1 MINKI
6 MGAEQ
11 ADGLII
17 QGNNPTPNGVPT
29 SENEHMQNEMNNN
42 VISTSENTNQTTTT
56 QYYYERNEIKST
68 NIKKDEKENINEEPD
83 STTIFGKRVIQM
95 NKPATIYEKR
105 VISKTI
111 KKESNINNN
120 NIVKATP
127 KKYIKIENISIS
139 ENKEKDKNEKENNE
153 KENIEKENIPKENI
167 EKEDKEK
174 ENKEKEIKEMENKDK
189 KNEEKENIINQNEP
203 ETKKEEIVKIEIVK
217 KEIINENLNKN
228 EINNP
233 PDEFKYNKINT
244 INNTIVKKNIITY
257 TNPSVKIMHRNVIG
271 NRNFRQKNILPRT
284 NINNMNKSSNYFI
297 SGTNTNKQ
305 LVTNKSFENI
315 NFNSQNKLL
324 SSTNNYLTN
333 NLHLKKI
340 DLPNLPGS
348 QRPHSPDVNSIK
360 RKTINRGDEIKNV
373 QITHIICS
381 NKNKDKSFHITEK
394 LSTQNIK
401 STPLTITTQ
410 DREKLKKG
418 GKSTYT
424 SSCTEYKPIPTQNL
438 KGKTTI
444 YQHARGIGMTN
455 DRRNN
460 NSQYYTSEIKKL
472 EPIVMKKK
480 EKVEHVENF
489 RSSKYR
495 NCNTIENC
503 SRGFNKKKIGNEDN
517 KEKVIQI
524 NTENNENK
532 DGNIIVQ

>member
-68 NIKKDEKENINEEPD
+68 NIKKDEKENTNEEPD

-111 KKESNINNN
+111 KKEGNNMHINTTNNTTTKTQIQTPLQTKTETQTQTQTKIIKTENYANDVDNNN
-120 NIVKATP
+120 ELNANQKEIDEDSPDVQIINIEIT
-127 KKYIKIENISIS
+127 KKEKKTEKD
-139 ENKEKDKNEKENNE
+139 NKQDNEKDK
-153 KENIEKENIPKENI
+153 
-167 EKEDKEK
+167 
-174 ENKEKEIKEMENKDK
+174 
-189 KNEEKENIINQNEP
+189 
-203 ETKKEEIVKIEIVK
+203 
-217 KEIINENLNKN
+217 EIIITTDNKTTEDAN
-228 EINNP
+228 
-233 PDEFKYNKINT
+233 YNKINN
-244 INNTIVKKNIITY
+244 INNSIKKKNIMPY
-257 TNPSVKIMHRNVIG
+257 VNPSVKIMHRNIIASK
-271 NRNFRQKNILPRT
+271 NFKQKNYLPKI
-284 NINNMNKSSNYFI
+284 NIDLSKSSNYFTPI
-297 SGTNTNKQ
+297 TPKIID
-305 LVTNKSFENI
+305 TNKSVENI
-315 NFNSQNKLL
+315 SFGSKNKIIP
-324 SSTNNYLTN
+324 STNNYLTN
-333 NLHLKKI
+333 KLHLKKI
-340 DLPNLPGS
+340 EMPKNSSS
-348 QRPHSPDVNSIK
+348 QRAHSPDVNSIR

-373 QITHIICS
+373 QITHIICT
-381 NKNKDKSFHITEK
+381 NKNKKTDFHITEK

-401 STPLTITTQ
+401 STPLNISTN

-424 SSCTEYKPIPTQNL
+424 SSCTEYRPKTTITQNL
-438 KGKTTI
+438 KGKTTV

-455 DRRNN
+455 DRRNS
-460 NSQYYTSEIKKL
+460 NSHCYTSEIKTF
-472 EPIVMKKK
+472 EPITTK
-480 EKVEHVENF
+480 EKVKLEHVENF
-489 RSSKYR
+489 RCTKYR